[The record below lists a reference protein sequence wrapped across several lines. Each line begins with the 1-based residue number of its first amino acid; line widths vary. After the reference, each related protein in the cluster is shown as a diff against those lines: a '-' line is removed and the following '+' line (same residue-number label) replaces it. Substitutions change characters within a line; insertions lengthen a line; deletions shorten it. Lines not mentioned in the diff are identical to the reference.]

1 MAGHLPMMPIL
12 NRVLCNAYERR
23 TTMGKRK
30 PESTVASLQ
39 VMRGLSADEAFRI
52 ELEPHRRAITLHCYR
67 MLGSLEE
74 AEEIAQ
80 ESLLRAWQRPD
91 ERRSPGASRAGPSKT
106 PPNPCLDLLKPR
118 RRRTL
123 PPLLAPPATPG
134 AVLGP
139 TSPD

>member
-39 VMRGLSADEAFRI
+39 VMRGLSADEAVRI
-52 ELEPHRRAITLHCYR
+52 EPQPPTRAITLHCYR

-74 AEEIAQ
+74 AEEMAQ
-80 ESLLRAWQRPD
+80 ESLLRAWQRLD
-91 ERRSPGASRAGPSKT
+91 ERRSTGATRPWLYK
-106 PPNPCLDLLKPR
+106 KP
-118 RRRTL
+118 
-123 PPLLAPPATPG
+123 
-134 AVLGP
+134 
-139 TSPD
+139 